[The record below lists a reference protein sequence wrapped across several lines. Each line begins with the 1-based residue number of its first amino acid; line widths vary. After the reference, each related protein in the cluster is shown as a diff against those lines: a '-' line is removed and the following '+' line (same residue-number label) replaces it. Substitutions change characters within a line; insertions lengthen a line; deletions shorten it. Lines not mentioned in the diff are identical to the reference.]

1 MNSNNRSK
9 TNQVQSRSKTI
20 QVPNSEQLIGAIIG
34 KGGENIIALCKSVGD
49 RCRIQACRET
59 PGQFTITARN
69 SLAIGRAEIKL
80 NECVRQL
87 LNERPIKQ
95 KEVMKRQTKP
105 TNSFTL
111 LEEPESKMVSSPIDI
126 PVSKKVSIDYSI
138 TGSIRDRKH
147 QYWLDRYATQEQ
159 KDKYNKKGNNK
170 KEITLTDSDFP
181 SLMTSSK
188 RPSLETTW
196 SCAPNSIKNEPV
208 KKVLVSSP
216 RKRVV
221 ESKNKVI
228 NMDALRKITSKMT
241 SPPRYESDEE
251 SDWGDMEPEQEMNWA
266 DWMDEEDMGLAVC
279 A

>member
-1 MNSNNRSK
+1 
-9 TNQVQSRSKTI
+9 
-20 QVPNSEQLIGAIIG
+20 
-34 KGGENIIALCKSVGD
+34 
-49 RCRIQACRET
+49 
-59 PGQFTITARN
+59 
-69 SLAIGRAEIKL
+69 
-80 NECVRQL
+80 
-87 LNERPIKQ
+87 
-95 KEVMKRQTKP
+95 
-105 TNSFTL
+105 
-111 LEEPESKMVSSPIDI
+111 
-126 PVSKKVSIDYSI
+126 
-138 TGSIRDRKH
+138 
-147 QYWLDRYATQEQ
+147 
-159 KDKYNKKGNNK
+159 
-170 KEITLTDSDFP
+170 
-181 SLMTSSK
+181 MTSSK

-208 KKVLVSSP
+208 MKVLVSSP